1 MDRVVWESRHKFV
14 YYDYESINLLRLVQ
28 YDYPAVIETDAPIV
42 VYILDEGLPKV
53 DTELKLDK
61 DVIKSFHG
69 RYYELLIFLE
79 IINKIAD
86 NIDNDELNKR
96 LERLFKLCAR
106 IGREEEIDGI
116 KTLRNLLIESKNMY
130 KDAYIEYME
139 TGKLDFYDK
148 VPIPFIM
155 MDNLLEMLK
164 KNIGLKKYFSILL
177 DLGTDSSIYTCMA
190 INSYIASRCNG
201 YLSMNVLVDKYDKWK
216 YYYASNGQFIQNVH
230 DYTEV
235 DYTTNKKRIRQKE
248 EE

>member
-1 MDRVVWESRHKFV
+1 MNRVVWESRHKFV
-14 YYDYESINLLRLVQ
+14 YYDYESIELLRLVE
-28 YDYPAVIETDAPIV
+28 YDYPAVIDSENPIV
-42 VYILDEGLPKV
+42 VYVLDEGLPKV
-53 DTELKLDK
+53 DTKLKLDK

-79 IINKIAD
+79 IISKISD
-86 NIDNDELNKR
+86 DIDNNELNKR
-96 LERLFKLCAR
+96 LGRLFKLCAR
-106 IGREEEIDGI
+106 IGCEEEINDI
-116 KTLRNLLIESKNMY
+116 KTLRNLLVDSKHMY
-130 KDAYIEYME
+130 RNAYIEYME

-155 MDNLLEMLK
+155 MDGLLEMLK

-190 INSYIASRCNG
+190 INNYIASRCNG

-216 YYYASNGQFIQNVH
+216 YYYASNGQFIQDVH

-235 DYTTNKKRIRQKE
+235 DCTTNKRRIRQK
-248 EE
+248 